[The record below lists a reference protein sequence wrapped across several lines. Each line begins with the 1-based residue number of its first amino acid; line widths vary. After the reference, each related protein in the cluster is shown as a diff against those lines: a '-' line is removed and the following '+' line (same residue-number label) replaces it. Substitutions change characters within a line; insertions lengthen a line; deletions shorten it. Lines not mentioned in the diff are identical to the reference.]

1 MVPKFIKHI
10 VKKVYCAWYVYH
22 KGLFD
27 SEWYRKRYPEV
38 NKSWLPVYFHYLK
51 NGHKL
56 EYYPSEIFSPLIYA
70 AYHQDLLYREKNYLV
85 HFAMNDCWEN
95 LKLYHTNME
104 SVVPALYD
112 TIECE
117 PSHKKKILLISHES
131 SLTGAPRALL
141 NLAICLK
148 KQDVLPYILT
158 LKPGSLDAECEKQGI
173 LHDFISPSL
182 FFSNSANGNKLR
194 EELIKSIDLFDI
206 ILFNT
211 IVAVPLI
218 KSISMSSP
226 RKYCWIHDG
235 SVAFEGWSKMY
246 NLTEIFN
253 DYDRIFAVGNY
264 TIDLVKSYSK
274 GEIQVENLLYGI
286 DDILR
291 DSKLDNINPYWPIE
305 GDEHKLKFILAGTI
319 ESRKGQKILLDALNF
334 LPAEILEDMSFVLVG
349 GICDKE
355 VEQNILKSKKKCVH
369 YLGVVNHQTLLSY
382 MRKTD
387 VLLCPSLD
395 DPMPIVCTEA
405 FMLSK
410 PVIAG
415 TNTGTASLIRN
426 EKNGF
431 VTVSGNARSLANNI
445 LKVYRMRDE
454 LEEIGR
460 NGRKIYDEWFTMEVF
475 SKNVR
480 RIFVKE
486 PVDKQN
492 EDV

>member
-27 SEWYRKRYPEV
+27 PKWYRKRYPEV
-38 NKSWLPVYFHYLK
+38 NKSWLPAYLHYLR

-56 EYYPSEIFSPLIYA
+56 EYYPSEYFSPLIYT
-70 AYHQDLLYREKNYLV
+70 AYHQDLLGRKKCYLL

-95 LKLYHTNME
+95 LELYHTKIE
-104 SVVPALYD
+104 SVAPALYD
-112 TIECE
+112 TIKSE
-117 PSHKKKILLISHES
+117 PSQKKKILLISHES

-148 KQDVLPYILT
+148 KQDMLPYILT
-158 LKPGSLDAECEKQGI
+158 LKQGPLDAECEKHGI
-173 LHDFISPSL
+173 PHDFISPSL
-182 FFSNSANGNKLR
+182 FFSDLINSKLS
-194 EELIKSIDLFDI
+194 ENLIKTVDLFDI
-206 ILFNT
+206 ILLNT

-218 KSISMSSP
+218 KSISKSRP

-235 SVAFEGWSKMY
+235 SVGFEGWSRMH
-246 NLTEIFN
+246 NLAEIFN

-264 TIDLVKSYSK
+264 TINLVKSYSK
-274 GEIQVENLLYGI
+274 VEIQVENLLYGI
-286 DDILR
+286 DDVLK
-291 DSKLDNINPYWPIE
+291 DPELDNINPCWPIE
-305 GDEHKLKFILAGTI
+305 GDEHKLKFILAGTL
-319 ESRKGQKILLDALNF
+319 ESRKGQNILLDALNL
-334 LPAEILEDMSFVLVG
+334 LPAEILESMSFVLVG
-349 GICDKE
+349 GVCDKE

-369 YLGVVNHQTLLSY
+369 YLGVVKHQTLLSY
-382 MRKTD
+382 MKKTD

-415 TNTGTASLIRN
+415 TSTGTASLIKN

-431 VTVSGNARSLANNI
+431 VTVSGNAKSLADNI
-445 LKVYRMRDE
+445 LKVFKMKDE

-460 NGRKIYDEWFTMEVF
+460 DGRKIYDEWFTMEVF

-480 RIFVKE
+480 SIFL
-486 PVDKQN
+486 N
-492 EDV
+492 